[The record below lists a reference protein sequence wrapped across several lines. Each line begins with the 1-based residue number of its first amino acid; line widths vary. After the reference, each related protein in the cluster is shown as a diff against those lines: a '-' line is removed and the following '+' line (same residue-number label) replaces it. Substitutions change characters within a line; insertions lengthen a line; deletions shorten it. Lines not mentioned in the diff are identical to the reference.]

1 MKILFVV
8 VIEWYENVIGLLE
21 NIYWVKLELNWFYI
35 YGNDNF
41 FKTHASKRRENKF
54 VGLYLYYHR
63 NYYSTSLHVWYTSSM
78 HQIRNA
84 FLKTRHDGI
93 QLQNLM
99 AFLSCLYFYLDVST
113 ALIAQ
118 QLW

>member
-1 MKILFVV
+1 MLQK
-8 VIEWYENVIGLLE
+8 EE
-21 NIYWVKLELNWFYI
+21 
-35 YGNDNF
+35 
-41 FKTHASKRRENKF
+41 KTSF

-99 AFLSCLYFYLDVST
+99 AFLSCLYFRLDIST
-113 ALIAQ
+113 DFLVQ
-118 QLW
+118 QYW